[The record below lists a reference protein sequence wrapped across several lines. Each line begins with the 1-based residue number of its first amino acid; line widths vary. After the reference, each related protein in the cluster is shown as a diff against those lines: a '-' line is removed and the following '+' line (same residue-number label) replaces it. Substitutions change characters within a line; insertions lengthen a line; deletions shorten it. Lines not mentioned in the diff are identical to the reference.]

1 MKQLIVLVLF
11 LAMGTMLWGQEFN
24 ISEENRSM
32 SKGSY
37 NALVIDL
44 PGTSAKKVMK
54 SWTKFIGAYKGKTK
68 YSRKVGEAFTDD
80 ARIKDMSEN
89 TVDIYAK
96 LEDMGEE
103 GTRLAVWFN
112 LGVTYLA
119 SSEHSERYPAGEE
132 VLKAFAATVSA
143 DLIAARL
150 KEKQKELK
158 DVQGDLKKLEK
169 TKSGYD
175 RDVENYQATIKKA
188 EEGIKET
195 DEKIDKNLEEQG
207 TVKDDI
213 AEREKEIEEI
223 EKRLKKVKN
232 KFKK

>member
-1 MKQLIVLVLF
+1 MKQLGVLVLF
-11 LAMGTMLWGQEFN
+11 LAMTTMLWGQEFN

-44 PGTSAKKVMK
+44 PGTSAKKIMK
-54 SWTKFIGAYKGKTK
+54 SWTKFIGNYKGKTK
-68 YSRKVGEAFTDD
+68 YSKKVGEAFTDN
-80 ARIKDMSEN
+80 AILKDMSEN
-89 TVDIYAK
+89 AVDIYAK

-112 LGVTYLA
+112 LGVTYLS
-119 SSEHSERYPAGEE
+119 SSEYAERYPAGEE
-132 VLKAFAATVSA
+132 VLKAFAATVSV

-150 KEKQKELK
+150 KEKLKELK

-188 EEGIKET
+188 EEGIAET
-195 DEKIDKNLEEQG
+195 DENIDKNLEEQG
-207 TVKDDI
+207 EVKTDI
-213 AEREKEIEEI
+213 SDREKEIEEI

-232 KFKK
+232 KMK